1 MSQRV
6 QKTRNSRPGAA
17 VRARPRRT
25 RPDQASPADL
35 ASRLKGV
42 PAILAAQFDDPA
54 HLRTWLEGACAPLS
68 VPAVAGAITRGCG
81 RWMPGTSWAMF
92 TDEWVAGLRPLASFR
107 LEESGMAAARVLAM
121 RVFRTGKDVAVGSLA
136 AEGTGRRAMAGVGFA
151 IEVRGQMSVA
161 LVGLARK
168 AIGGTFSVPAGA
180 RRELMRALSLPVLAL
195 DTAMR
200 LDRAE
205 ALSVTDDLTQL
216 YNARF
221 LAQVLRREVKRAART
236 GLPLSLLFLDLDGFK
251 AVNDAYGHL
260 AGSRALIEAGH
271 VLRESARESD
281 LVARYGGDEFA
292 VVLPETDLVGAR
304 YVAERVRKR
313 VARHVF
319 LEREGLG
326 VRLTVSIG
334 LASLPT
340 SATTADGLIQAADE
354 AMYWIKDRGKN
365 GIHDAAAG
373 HTGHEGRR

>member
-1 MSQRV
+1 V
-6 QKTRNSRPGAA
+6 PA
-17 VRARPRRT
+17 V
-25 RPDQASPADL
+25 L
-35 ASRLKGV
+35 ASQYDGHT
-42 PAILAAQFDDPA
+42 Q
-54 HLRTWLEGACAPLS
+54 LRTWLEGACAPLS
-68 VPAVAGAITRGCG
+68 VSAVAGAIARGCG
-81 RWMPGTSWAMF
+81 RWMPGTSWAVF
-92 TDEWVAGLRPLASFR
+92 TDEWVAGLRPLAAFR
-107 LEESGMAAARVLAM
+107 LDEAGMAAARVLAM
-121 RVFRTGKDVAVGSLA
+121 RVFRTGSDVAVGSLA
-136 AEGTGRRAMAGVGFA
+136 AEGPGRRTMAGVGFA

-161 LVGLARK
+161 LVGLARR
-168 AIGGTFSVPAGA
+168 AVGGTFSVPAGS
-180 RRELMRALSLPVLAL
+180 RRGLMQALSLPVLAL

-200 LDRAE
+200 LERAE

-236 GLPLSLLFLDLDGFK
+236 RLPLSLLFLDLDGFK
-251 AVNDAYGHL
+251 AVNDAHGHL

-304 YVAERVRKR
+304 YVAERVRER
-313 VARHVF
+313 VAQHVF

-373 HTGHEGRR
+373 HTGREGRR